1 MQFPIIPEAIRLERL
16 EPPSGRIRM
25 ILDTDTYN
33 EIDDQFALVYALLSP
48 ERLDLETVYAAPFH
62 NRRSE
67 GPGDGMEKSYE
78 EILRLLERMDV
89 SPEGFA
95 FRGSMDYLRGGEPQG
110 SEAVADLVDRA
121 MKTEGPPLYVAAVGA
136 ITNVASAILM
146 EPRIIEKIV
155 VVWLGGQPLQ
165 WPTTKEFNLG
175 QDVPAARVI
184 FDSGVPLVRLPCHG
198 VTSHLLVTLPELE
211 RYVEGRSAIGDYLV
225 EIFRGYSKDHFGYAK
240 EIWDISAIAY
250 LLEPEWTPSVLV
262 HSPILTDQVT
272 WSFDSSRHFIRDA
285 VAVRRNAIFRDLY
298 TKLGAFAA
306 RT

>member
-1 MQFPIIPEAIRLERL
+1 MQFPIIPEATRLARL
-16 EPPSGRIRM
+16 EPPSGRVRM
-25 ILDTDTYN
+25 VLDTDTYN

-48 ERLDLETVYAAPFH
+48 ERLDLEAVYAAPFH

-95 FRGSMDYLRGGEPQG
+95 FRGSMDYLRGKEPQQ

-121 MKTEGPPLYVAAVGA
+121 MKTGGLPLYVAAVGA

-155 VVWLGGQPLQ
+155 VVWLGGQPLH

-175 QDVPAARVI
+175 QDVPAARVV

-211 RYVEGRSAIGDYLV
+211 RYVEGRGVIGDYLV
-225 EIFRGYSKDHFGYAK
+225 EIFRGYSEDHFGYAK

-250 LLEPEWTPSVLV
+250 LLEPEWTPTVLV
-262 HSPILTDQVT
+262 HSPILTDRVT
-272 WSFDSSRHFIRDA
+272 WSFDKGRHFIRDA

-298 TKLGAFAA
+298 TKLGAFASQ
-306 RT
+306 